1 MTSEDIAHLVIKI
14 QKGDESAFDQLFY
27 EYSVKAMRTAAFITG
42 DVSLAEDIT
51 QETFIKCLQNINS
64 LKTPESFKQWFFLIL
79 TRCAWSALNKKKR
92 ITPVE
97 EIYEK
102 AESLLPPVFD
112 SYSIE
117 NQCKYELLYTAIN
130 MLNKKQRTTI
140 ILYYF
145 NNLSIKEIAQAT
157 GSLEA
162 TVKSRLHLA
171 KKYLKNS
178 LIKHALEGEPVYEK

>member
-1 MTSEDIAHLVIKI
+1 MTSEEIAHLVIKI

-64 LKTPESFKQWFFLIL
+64 LKTPESFKPWFFRIL
-79 TRCAWSALNKKKR
+79 TRCAWSSLNKKKR

-112 SYSIE
+112 SSSIE